1 MDEKKTLNQE
11 VKEWWQE
18 NKKAIKAGIVC
29 GLAGIAYGFI
39 KGTLTVSNM
48 LINGDITVMRPDKTD
63 WDTDTTLTEEN
74 CDDPDLMVAV
84 ELEKVDS

>member
-11 VKEWWQE
+11 IKEWWQE
-18 NKKAIKAGIVC
+18 NKKAIKAGVVC

-48 LINGDITVMRPDKTD
+48 LINGDISIMRPEKTD
-63 WDTDTTLTEEN
+63 WDTDMTLTEEN
-74 CDDPDLMVAV
+74 CDDPELLELVN
-84 ELEKVDS
+84 LEKENS